1 MRKTEGDIRSRK
13 KKNLFKRAIFELM
26 ESKDREAL
34 QKMSVEESI
43 KIMEDLLDSGIVE
56 ECQKAKK
63 QLKAKRIE

>member
-1 MRKTEGDIRSRK
+1 MSRK
-13 KKNLFKRAIFELM
+13 KKNLFNRAIFEFM

>member
-13 KKNLFKRAIFELM
+13 KKNLFKKAIFELM